1 MNSDIHS
8 FVVPVHKTMDSLS
21 KVAKMMR
28 DIVYRR
34 PRHEHVN
41 NMVSLIF

>member
-1 MNSDIHS
+1 MNSDIPS
-8 FVVPVHKTMDSLS
+8 FVEPVHKVMNSLS
-21 KVAKMMR
+21 RAAKMMR
-28 DIVYRR
+28 DVIFRR